1 MKQIIQYQ
9 KTGELIIEDVP
20 DPQLREGGVLVQNI
34 ASLISA
40 GTERTSVETAQASMV
55 GKARNR
61 PDLVKQVKDNIQKEG
76 LIDTYKKVKN
86 RLDNYKELGYSSAGI
101 VLESSVP
108 EYKPGDRVACAG
120 TAYHAEKIFVKKNL
134 VAEIPEN
141 VSFEEAAFTT
151 LGSIATQSIRQADP
165 KLGDSIA
172 VIGLGLIGLITV
184 QLAKANGC
192 MVIGFDINDSN
203 FQLAKSFGCDECYF
217 TNEDAIGKVNSFSR
231 GIGVDTTIITAST
244 KSNDPM
250 ELALDITRKRG
261 RIVVVGTVGMNI
273 PRSPFYEKELTVTIA
288 CSYGPG
294 RYDRDYEEK
303 GIDYPV
309 AYVRWSENR
318 NMQAFLDLLSQG
330 KINVRDLITHT
341 FPITDAIKA
350 YDVVTGKVNEKHIG
364 ILLSYPDA
372 VVDEKPVIKVKD
384 RPSDEVET
392 DDKICI
398 GFIGPGNFA
407 TSYRL
412 PFLEKLKN
420 TNLVGVCDTSGV
432 NAKSVA
438 KKFGFEYCTSRAEE
452 IFDNTNINAVFI
464 ASHHDSHAE
473 YVLKALDS
481 GKHVFVEKP
490 LCINEE
496 QLEEIKLVASKSA
509 GNILHVGFNRRFSKP
524 FVDINNFFSEVTE
537 PILINYRINAGF
549 IPKEHWI
556 QDPIQ
561 GGRIVG
567 EVCHFI
573 DCMVFL
579 TGAQPFRVYAESINS
594 TNTQVTENDNVHINI
609 KFSDGSVGSIIYLA
623 NGDSAV
629 AKEYCEVFSGG
640 RVAIMD
646 NFRKTSFFMNG
657 RKKVNKYNGSKGH
670 NEEIQSFIQS
680 IQDSNIITIP
690 IEEMIHTT
698 VTTFK
703 ILESLTLAQPMNISI

>member
-1 MKQIIQYQ
+1 M
-9 KTGELIIEDVP
+9 IENFP
-20 DPQLREGGVLVQNI
+20 DPQIQDGGVLVQNVV
-34 ASLISA
+34 SLISA
-40 GTERTSVETAQASMV
+40 GTERTSVETAQASMM
-55 GKARNR
+55 GKARKR
-61 PDLVKQVKDNIQKEG
+61 PDLVQQVKDNIQKEG
-76 LIDTYKKVKN
+76 LIATYKKVKN

-101 VLESSVP
+101 VLESSVS
-108 EYKPGDRVACAG
+108 EFKPGDRVACAG
-120 TAYHAEKIFVKKNL
+120 VAYHAEKIFVKKNL

-141 VSFEEAAFTT
+141 VSFEETAFTT
-151 LGSIATQSIRQADP
+151 IGSIAIQGIRQANP
-165 KLGDSIA
+165 RLGDSIA

-184 QLAKANGC
+184 QLAKTNGC
-192 MVIGFDINDSN
+192 RVIGFDINDSN
-203 FQLAKSFGCDECYF
+203 FQLAKSFSCDECYL
-217 TNEDAIGKVNSFSR
+217 TNEDAVGKVNSFSR
-231 GIGVDTTIITAST
+231 GIGVDSTIITAST
-244 KSNDPM
+244 QSNDPM

-703 ILESLTLAQPMNISI
+703 ILESLTSAQPMNISI

>member
-1 MKQIIQYQ
+1 M
-9 KTGELIIEDVP
+9 IENFP
-20 DPQLREGGVLVQNI
+20 DPQIQDGGVLVQNVV
-34 ASLISA
+34 SLISA
-40 GTERTSVETAQASMV
+40 GTERTSVETAQASMM
-55 GKARNR
+55 GKARKR
-61 PDLVKQVKDNIQKEG
+61 PDLVQQVKDNIQKEG
-76 LIDTYKKVKN
+76 LIATYKKVKN

-101 VLESSVP
+101 VLESSVS
-108 EYKPGDRVACAG
+108 EFKPGDRVACAG
-120 TAYHAEKIFVKKNL
+120 VAYHAEKIFVKKNL

-141 VSFEEAAFTT
+141 VSFEETAFTT
-151 LGSIATQSIRQADP
+151 IGSIAIQGIRQANP
-165 KLGDSIA
+165 RLGDSIA

-184 QLAKANGC
+184 QLAKTNGC
-192 MVIGFDINDSN
+192 RVIGFDINDSN
-203 FQLAKSFGCDECYF
+203 FQLAKSFSCDECYL
-217 TNEDAIGKVNSFSR
+217 TNEDAVGKVNSFSR
-231 GIGVDTTIITAST
+231 GIGVDSTIITAST
-244 KSNDPM
+244 QSNDPM

-309 AYVRWSENR
+309 WYVRWTENR

-350 YDVVTGKVNEKHIG
+350 YDVVTGKVKEKHIG

-372 VVDEKPVIKVKD
+372 VVDEKPVIPVKD
-384 RPSDEVET
+384 RPSDKVKT
-392 DDKICI
+392 DDKIGL
-398 GFIGPGNFA
+398 GFVGAGNFA

-438 KKFGFEYCTSRAEE
+438 KKFGFEHCTSHAEE
-452 IFDNTNINAVFI
+452 IFDNTNVNTVFI
-464 ASHHDSHAE
+464 ASQHDSHAE
-473 YVLKALDS
+473 YILKALES

-490 LCINEE
+490 LCINEN
-496 QLEEIKLVASKSA
+496 QLEEIKLKVSKSA
-509 GNILHVGFNRRFSKP
+509 GNILHVGFNRRFSKT
-524 FVDINNFFSEVTE
+524 FVDIKNFFSEVNE
-537 PILINYRINAGF
+537 PLLINYRVNAGF
-549 IPKEHWI
+549 IPKNHWI
-556 QDPIQ
+556 QDPDQ

-579 TGAQPFRVYAESINS
+579 TGARPVRVYAESVDSENA
-594 TNTQVTENDNVHINI
+594 QVTENDNVHINI

-629 AKEYCEVFSGG
+629 SKEYCEVFGGG
-640 RVAIMD
+640 RAAIMD
-646 NFRKTSFFMNG
+646 NFRKTSFFRNN
-657 RKKVNKYNGSKGH
+657 RKRVKKYNGSKGH
-670 NEEIQSFIQS
+670 KEEIQSFIRS

-690 IEEMIHTT
+690 IEEMILTT

-703 ILESLTLAQPMNISI
+703 VLESLTSAQPMNISI